1 MRAGPNTGGA
11 SREHFPLDSRLSISA
26 VTHRH
31 SRWSSTAPH
40 SDIATRRFRVIHP
53 FHPLFQHEFDLITY
67 RQDWGDDR
75 VWFADAEGRLHSLPT
90 TWTDVVA
97 VDPFVAVAAGRSR
110 LRVAELLE
118 LARWIANWTPGGAGQ
133 SVKEKTS

>member
-1 MRAGPNTGGA
+1 
-11 SREHFPLDSRLSISA
+11 
-26 VTHRH
+26 
-31 SRWSSTAPH
+31 
-40 SDIATRRFRVIHP
+40 
-53 FHPLFQHEFDLITY
+53 
-67 RQDWGDDR
+67 
-75 VWFADAEGRLHSLPT
+75 
-90 TWTDVVA
+90 VVA